1 MSELISAKE
10 FSMNTLERIKYMI
23 SVIKIQR
30 TWKVFLERRVAKIN
44 KESNTIVFP
53 EDFSG
58 AITDVIC
65 KRINTRVSVQI
76 PDWDKMTVSSQKNK
90 KIKFNVFS
98 RTQSHSGEKDIEF
111 YIQKDGID
119 KHSNIYSN
127 IVWKWIQ
134 KDDHTESFFENEGIP
149 WLQEKFRWE
158 SYLIQTI
165 KTLDS
170 QQNILLWRN
179 PGITFYLYPIRH
191 SNLIYNLY
199 IIWKLYLNSLKI
211 ENIKKRKYNSE

>member
-58 AITDVIC
+58 PIKDVIC

-76 PDWDKMTVSSQKNK
+76 PDWDKMTIHSQKNK

-98 RTQSHSGEKDIEF
+98 KTQSHSGEKDIEF

-179 PGITFYLYPIRH
+179 QGSVFYLYPIRH
-191 SNLIYNLY
+191 SDLIYNL
-199 IIWKLYLNSLKI
+199 
-211 ENIKKRKYNSE
+211 